1 MLPGMTTEAIAFPAP
16 AAPSRNQ
23 RLFLRYFTAVLV
35 DMVVLGLFAQYW
47 DRVEVS
53 SFAVTLAA
61 ALLLQVLLKL
71 TLALEHRV
79 ADFWKTKEGGAAK
92 VGRIFSAW
100 LILFGSKF
108 AILYALG
115 FAFGHEVH
123 FEGALHGV
131 VPLILVLVVMLAAE
145 EGLVRFYRALA

>member
-1 MLPGMTTEAIAFPAP
+1 MTTEAIAFPAT
-16 AAPSRNQ
+16 AVPSRNQ

-35 DMVVLGLFAQYW
+35 DMVVLGLFAQFW
-47 DRVEVS
+47 DRVFVS
-53 SFAVTLAA
+53 SFAITLAA
-61 ALLLQVLLKL
+61 ALVLQVLLKL

-79 ADFWKTKEGGAAK
+79 SAFWKEKEGSGARA
-92 VGRIFSAW
+92 GRLFSAW

-108 AILYALG
+108 AILYALDV
-115 FAFGHEVH
+115 AFSHDVH

-145 EGLVRFYRALA
+145 EGLVRFYRSLA